1 MRLVIENTPA
11 EVGELVAAYVIKRIN
26 DFKPTATR
34 PFILGLPTGS
44 SPVLAYKV
52 LCREFK
58 AGKVSFQ
65 HVVTFNMDEYCA
77 LPRDHPESYHSF
89 MWENLFRHIG
99 EKLTMNA
106 LRPAAMPSTL
116 CIPPFRT
123 TLARRLLLRRHSAA
137 ECQHPRRERA

>member
-65 HVVTFNMDEYCA
+65 HVVTFNMDEYCG

-89 MWENLFRHIG
+89 MRVNLFDHVDIQVSSD
-99 EKLTMNA
+99 EL
-106 LRPAAMPSTL
+106 
-116 CIPPFRT
+116 I
-123 TLARRLLLRRHSAA
+123 SAVA
-137 ECQHPRRERA
+137 